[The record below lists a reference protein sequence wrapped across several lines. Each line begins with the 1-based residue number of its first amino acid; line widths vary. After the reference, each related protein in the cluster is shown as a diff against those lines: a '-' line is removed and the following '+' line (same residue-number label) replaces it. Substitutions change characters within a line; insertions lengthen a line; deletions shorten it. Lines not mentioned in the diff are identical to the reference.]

1 MGVKT
6 DLGRK
11 PKVGCDLRNLT
22 LKKGKGTGFKRRKAL
37 SPSKVMDLAVG
48 PTALCELSQSATR
61 REQVER
67 AEKTELVASLN
78 TVFKNA
84 AVVVVAHNKG
94 LTVNQVNDLRNKMAQ
109 AGATVKV
116 AKNSLAKLA
125 LVGTDA
131 SGLKNLFTGPTMLA
145 YANDPVAA
153 PKVAADF
160 AKGNEKFV
168 LLGGSL
174 GTTTLDA
181 NGVKALASLPSLN
194 ELRAKLVG
202 MIQTPATRIAGVVAA
217 PAGQLAR
224 VLNAYATKDQ
234 AA

>member
-1 MGVKT
+1 M
-6 DLGRK
+6 
-11 PKVGCDLRNLT
+11 
-22 LKKGKGTGFKRRKAL
+22 
-37 SPSKVMDLAVG
+37 
-48 PTALCELSQSATR
+48 
-61 REQVER
+61 ER

-78 TVFKNA
+78 KVFKSA
-84 AVVVVAHNKG
+84 AVDVVAHNKG

-125 LVGTDA
+125 LEGTDA
-131 SGLKNLFTGPTMLA
+131 SGLKGLFTGPVMLA
-145 YANDPVAA
+145 FADDPVTA

-160 AKGNEKFV
+160 AKANEKFV

-174 GTTTLDA
+174 GATIMDA
-181 NGVKALASLPSLN
+181 NSVKALASLPSLN
-194 ELRAKLVG
+194 ELRARLLG

-224 VLNAYATKDQ
+224 VMNAYATKEQ